1 MNEPTRNPYDPQRP
15 TTDPALFFGRDE
27 VFAFIR
33 QRLVAGRRTQAIAII
48 GQRGMGKTSVLLQ
61 IGHQIEARFLTAYI
75 DLSDVR
81 FDEVGGLFAA
91 MADAARIALDSAGLS
106 TYRLP
111 PLPEEPGV
119 DLWQWFSETYL
130 DVTLSA
136 LRRNRRLL
144 FLFDDTAHLLDAMD
158 RRDVPE
164 GFGET
169 LSQLIA
175 RDERMD
181 IIFAV
186 DSEDEHRLENF
197 VPLNDPLLHKRIG
210 MLDESAAESL
220 IRRPSAPYYEVQSE
234 AVEGI
239 QAMAGGHPYL
249 LHVMNGLIWERA
261 AERHQKKPIT
271 LHDVNAVIRQA
282 TDEADPVLR
291 HTWVRSTPNER
302 RALSAVTALTTTN
315 RGMPVRT
322 EDARLW
328 LLRESDDPLDE
339 TALAAAL
346 RRLEYREVLRTTS
359 ANMYTFTTALQYQ
372 WLVLNGDAQPT
383 TAVAAPPRP
392 PARRL
397 AVPVTLLLALAVL
410 LALVLGRLATTT
422 AGSDPRSPTVTLDL
436 NIVAT
441 RRAVEATQ
449 TFQAIPTHT
458 LTPTRTLTFTSTATF
473 TNTATFTD
481 TATPTA
487 TATHT
492 ATPTLTGTITPSL
505 TPSITPTLTPSLTL
519 TPTFTPSRTP
529 TPTLTPTHTLTPTTT
544 PTFTATPTITL
555 TPSITP
561 LPSQTS
567 TPPLTIT
574 PPEFPTA
581 QLHATSTLNP

>member
-1 MNEPTRNPYDPQRP
+1 MSEATRNPYDPQRP

-33 QRLVAGRRTQAIAII
+33 QRLVGGRRTQAIAII
-48 GQRGMGKTSVLLQ
+48 AQRGMGKTSVLLQ
-61 IGHQIEARFLTAYI
+61 IAHQIEARFLTAYI

-81 FDEVGGLFAA
+81 FSEVGGLFAA
-91 MADAARIALDSAGLS
+91 MADAARVALDSAGLS

-111 PLPEEPGV
+111 PLPQEPGV
-119 DLWQWFSETYL
+119 DLWKWFSETYL

-144 FLFDDTAHLLDAMD
+144 FLFDETSYLLDAID

-164 GFGET
+164 DFGET

-197 VPLNDPLLHKRIG
+197 IPLNDPLLHKRIG
-210 MLDESAAESL
+210 MLDESAAEAL
-220 IRRPSAPYYEVQSE
+220 IRRPSAPFYEVQPD

-261 AERHQKKPIT
+261 IERHHKGPVT

-291 HTWVRSTPNER
+291 HTWARSTPNER
-302 RALSAVTALTTTN
+302 RALSAVTALTTAN

-346 RRLEYREVLRTTS
+346 RRLEYREVLRTT
-359 ANMYTFTTALQYQ
+359 APNTYTFTTALQYQ

-383 TAVAAPPRP
+383 SAVAAPPRP
-392 PARRL
+392 PVRRL

-410 LALVLGRLATTT
+410 LALVLGRLAAST
-422 AGSDPRSPTVTLDL
+422 GGPDPGAPTVTLDL

-441 RRAVEATQ
+441 RRAAAATQ
-449 TFQAIPTHT
+449 TFQAIPTSTNTPTHT

-473 TNTATFTD
+473 TPTATGTATFTG
-481 TATPTA
+481 TPTA
-487 TATHT
+487 
-492 ATPTLTGTITPSL
+492 TLTGTITPSL
-505 TPSITPTLTPSLTL
+505 TPTRTLTFTPSLTPSL
-519 TPTFTPSRTP
+519 TFTPSRTYTP
-529 TPTLTPTHTLTPTTT
+529 TQTPTRTLTPTPAPTH
-544 PTFTATPTITL
+544 TATPTITL

-561 LPSQTS
+561 PPTLTA

-574 PPEFPTA
+574 PPAFPTA
-581 QLHATSTLNP
+581 QLRATSTLNP